1 MKREHER
8 GSATLE
14 LVIVAPFMILILAAI
29 IAAGRIGLA
38 QQAIQTVAYDAA
50 RAASISRDAGSAR
63 SAAQQVAALSM
74 ASNHLNCSTSNV
86 NISTAGFSSAVG
98 TKAVVD
104 ATILCTV
111 KLSDIALPGIPGAF
125 TITRE
130 ATSAIDQFR
139 ER

>member
-1 MKREHER
+1 MMRKHER

-14 LVIVAPFMILILAAI
+14 LVIVAPVMILILAGI
-29 IAAGRIGLA
+29 VAAGRIGLT
-38 QQAIQTVAYDAA
+38 QQAVQTVAYDAA

-63 SAAQQVAALSM
+63 TAAQEVAALSM
-74 ASNHLNCSTSNV
+74 ASNNLNCSTSSV
-86 NISTAGFSSAVG
+86 DISTAGFGVAVG

-111 KLSDIALPGIPGAF
+111 QLSDIALPGIPGAF

-130 ATSAIDQFR
+130 ATSPIDQYR

>member
-14 LVIVAPFMILILAAI
+14 LVIVTPVMILILAAI

-38 QQAIQTVAYDAA
+38 QQAVQTVAYDAA

-74 ASNHLNCSTSNV
+74 TSNHLNCSTSNV

-111 KLSDIALPGIPGAF
+111 QLSDIALPGIPGAV
-125 TITRE
+125 TIERD
-130 ATSAIDQFR
+130 ATSPIDQFR